1 MYYICRLIGNINPL
15 ITRIMTAIIIIVAVV
30 VLLALW
36 AVGIYN
42 SLVKLRNNREN
53 AFANIDVQLKQR
65 HDLIPQ
71 LVATVKGYAQHEKEL
86 LTRVTEARAAAM
98 NATGINDKIQAE
110 NQLSSALAGL
120 KVSLEAYPD
129 LKANQNFLQLQ
140 GEISDI
146 ENKLAAT
153 RRYFNTATREL
164 NNKVQTFPS
173 NILAGMFG
181 FQKEPMFEV
190 PKEERSSMEKAPEIS
205 F

>member
-1 MYYICRLIGNINPL
+1 
-15 ITRIMTAIIIIVAVV
+15 MTAVIIIVAVI
-30 VLLALW
+30 VLL
-36 AVGIYN
+36 VFFVIGIYN

-98 NATGINDKIQAE
+98 SATGINNKIQAE
-110 NQLSSALAGL
+110 NQLTSALAGL

-190 PKEERSSMEKAPEIS
+190 PKEERASMEKAPEIS